1 MNEADFNLAD
11 ELHNLLADYFN
22 NKTITTIQDEKD
34 LFAFEKGSI
43 YLFAQMAHYLE
54 TKQYQALFQ
63 RLLLYFRITLIG
75 SEPIFLL
82 QFINFADHLADT
94 IKLEPLEKSQYF
106 EIKARISAFLEEE
119 ETETRAYLKKA
130 LKEIEKIEDIEDKK
144 NAQLTLKEEPWF
156 GFDINQ
162 QMLRRRK

>member
-1 MNEADFNLAD
+1 MKEAEFKLIDTIHD
-11 ELHNLLADYFN
+11 VMADYFGT
-22 NKTITTIQDEKD
+22 KAFTAIQISEEE
-34 LFAFEKGSI
+34 FAFEKGNI

-63 RLLLYFRITLIG
+63 RLLLYFRVTLIG

-82 QFINFADHLADT
+82 QFIHLVDHLAKKT
-94 IKLEPLEKSQYF
+94 MLEPLEKSQYF
-106 EIKARISAFLEEE
+106 EIKARINAFLEEE
-119 ETETRAYLKKA
+119 ETETRAYLRKA

-144 NAQLTLKEEPWF
+144 NAQLTLKSEPWF